1 MLFVIASLCM
11 WGTLCVGLFR
21 IRHLDTSFSIF
32 CIYLIIGVGFDS
44 ATYIVKELSTR
55 NILQDGY
62 ALISTILMVFVLDKW
77 RRKKD
82 RPHMHMWIIITM
94 TTIMLFD
101 FLSRPVD
108 KPKIP
113 WGYMMCLFIV
123 ILQAIRSL
131 SEELTFGTGPWY
143 RQSRILILL
152 PLITSYLYFILLMLI
167 ISVLYDKHSAP
178 ILETMFKLMTILS
191 LFKHF
196 LFTFALIWAP
206 RKERYL

>member
-1 MLFVIASLCM
+1 
-11 WGTLCVGLFR
+11 
-21 IRHLDTSFSIF
+21 
-32 CIYLIIGVGFDS
+32 VGFDS
-44 ATYIVKELSTR
+44 ATFIVKDLSTR

-62 ALISTILMVFVLDKW
+62 AWISTILMVFVLDKW

-101 FLSRPVD
+101 FLSRPLD

-113 WGYMMCLFIV
+113 WGYMMCGFIV

-167 ISVLYDKHSAP
+167 MSVLYDKHSAP
-178 ILETMFKLMTILS
+178 ILVTMFKLMTILS
-191 LFKHF
+191 LFKHS